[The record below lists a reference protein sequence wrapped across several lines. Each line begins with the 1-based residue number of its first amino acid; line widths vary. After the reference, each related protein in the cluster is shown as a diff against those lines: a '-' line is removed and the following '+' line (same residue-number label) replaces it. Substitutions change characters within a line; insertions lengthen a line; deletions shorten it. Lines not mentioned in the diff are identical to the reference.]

1 VAASRAM
8 GAMTRKFLL
17 RELSYFGNLV
27 ATVEAR
33 QQCLKVLTDA
43 GRLDVDLVDSVEYVS
58 LN

>member
-1 VAASRAM
+1 M